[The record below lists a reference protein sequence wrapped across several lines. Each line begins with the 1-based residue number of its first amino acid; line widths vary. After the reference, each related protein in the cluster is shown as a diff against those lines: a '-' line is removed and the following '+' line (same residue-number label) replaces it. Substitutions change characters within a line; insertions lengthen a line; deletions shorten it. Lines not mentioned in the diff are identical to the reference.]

1 MTSEFSFALT
11 IIILLFVLNS
21 QWTWLVWQYH
31 MEFNNSVLF
40 LIKLN
45 GVCPRQIKI
54 RTTKTNDPITVPKRR
69 ISVMI
74 QHQIQANYGRIMESE
89 AFQEFKTS
97 LLHQCNQAYATQ
109 LVLDYY
115 ESSSTFNILCGCK
128 ACLVSKQ
135 VGKSITHV

>member
-11 IIILLFVLNS
+11 IIILLFVLYS

-31 MEFNNSVLF
+31 MEFYNGVLF

-45 GVCPRQIKI
+45 GFCPRQISI

-69 ISVMI
+69 ISVMEMI

-97 LLHQCNQAYATQ
+97 HLHQCNQKAYA
-109 LVLDYY
+109 
-115 ESSSTFNILCGCK
+115 SS
-128 ACLVSKQ
+128 
-135 VGKSITHV
+135 